1 MQARS
6 EFGASAHNESN
17 AGRSNPG
24 AGSFKSKKP
33 LAVIATPDLDLWAQL
48 GPMLESTV
56 ALRHADSLSTA
67 ASMFKPGSRTI
78 LVADLRGLSPEDFA
92 PISASPHN
100 PVVIAV
106 RDSASAGVVDQLML
120 EGAIQALVDSP
131 IESAAMLRA
140 VSDAARISSTSDAL
154 SAMNAPASDSPGG
167 GEVKSSKSP
176 AMLIGI
182 VVAVL
187 AAAGGAWFFMKG
199 GDKAK
204 VADAAAATTDATAP
218 AAAPAATGKPGATP
232 SAPTGTLD
240 EVLEK
245 ARLAMDERRY
255 IEPNKNNAL
264 DFFRQVLVMDPGNAE
279 ATEGLKR
286 LGGLLIARARTA
298 LDERRFD
305 NALAELE
312 AARSIDPSDQRLVE
326 VDARLDSMRAQTAL
340 AQIQATLAAQNF
352 DRAQA
357 LLDSAEKDAL
367 LPPAQIAQL
376 KRDLDVKRK
385 SVNISRLAAS
395 AEARLNSGR
404 LVTPAGDSAKD
415 AIKDLREA
423 GGSNELVSRLNND
436 LNQRLLAA
444 ARDAA
449 SKGDQAGMQAA
460 LTAARENGVSAAAVN
475 AAQREI
481 TAAAAKQKA
490 TNDDIAKFAKAA
502 QDRLAAGNLI
512 TPANDSAA
520 SNAERLRQ
528 LDPRSPVT
536 AQVVRDVRAR
546 LVGEARA
553 RLTAGRPSDAAPL
566 IDAAE
571 SLAADSDINELRA
584 ALTSAQTKLAAA
596 AAAPKLPPLKM
607 TRPPKPKYPASA
619 KGVEGWVRVEF
630 YVTPEGKT
638 ERVRVLSSEP
648 AGVFDAAAV
657 DAMEGARFE
666 EFDWTESR
674 LAVQR
679 IVFKPE

>member
-1 MQARS
+1 VHS
-6 EFGASAHNESN
+6 ESN
-17 AGRSNPG
+17 AGRSSPG

-56 ALRHADSLSTA
+56 ALRHADSLATA
-67 ASMFKPGSRTI
+67 ASMFKPGTRTI
-78 LVADLRGLSPEDFA
+78 LVADLRGLNPEDFA
-92 PISASPHN
+92 PITASPHN
-100 PVVIAV
+100 PVVIAI
-106 RDSASAGVVDQLML
+106 RDGASAGMVDQLML
-120 EGAIQALVDSP
+120 EGAIQALVDTP
-131 IESAAMLRA
+131 IESATMLRA
-140 VSDAARISSTSDAL
+140 VNDAARISSTSDAL
-154 SAMNAPASDSPGG
+154 SSMNAPASSSSG
-167 GEVKSSKSP
+167 GEEEKSSKSP
-176 AMLIGI
+176 VMLIGI
-182 VVAVL
+182 AAAVL
-187 AAAGGAWFFMKG
+187 AAAGGAWFFLKG
-199 GDKAK
+199 GDQAP
-204 VADAAAATTDATAP
+204 ATETAAAASGAPAAADGAKP
-218 AAAPAATGKPGATP
+218 AAAPAAPV
-232 SAPTGTLD
+232 GTLD

-255 IEPNKNNAL
+255 IEPVKNNAL
-264 DFFRQVLVMDPGNAE
+264 EHFRQVLVMDPANAE

-312 AARSIDPSDQRLVE
+312 AARSIDPNDQRLVE

-352 DRAQA
+352 ERAQA
-357 LLDSAEKDAL
+357 LLESAEKDAL

-376 KRDLDVKRK
+376 KRDLDAKRK
-385 SVNISRLAAS
+385 SVTISRLVAN

-404 LVTPAGDSAKD
+404 LVTPNDDSAKD
-415 AIKDLREA
+415 AIQSLREA
-423 GGSNELVSRLNND
+423 GASNELVARLNND

-449 SKGDQAGMQAA
+449 SKGDQAALQAA
-460 LTAARENGVSAAAVN
+460 LAAARENGVSSAALN
-475 AAQREI
+475 AANREI
-481 TAAAAKQKA
+481 TAATQKQQR
-490 TNDDIAKFAKAA
+490 TNEDIAKFAKAA
-502 QDRLAAGNLI
+502 QDRMASGNLVA
-512 TPANDSAA
+512 PANDSAA

-528 LDPRSPVT
+528 LDPRHATTV
-536 AQVVRDVRAR
+536 QVVRDVRAR
-546 LVGEARA
+546 LVSEARA

-571 SLAADSDINELRA
+571 SLGGDGDLAELRA
-584 ALTSAQTKLAAA
+584 SLVAAEQKLAVA

-619 KGVEGWVRVEF
+619 KGMEGWVRVEF
-630 YVTPEGKT
+630 YVTPEGRT

-657 DAMEGARFE
+657 DAMESARFE

>member
-1 MQARS
+1 MQAR
-6 EFGASAHNESN
+6 EFGAAAHNDSSS
-17 AGRSNPG
+17 GRSNPG

-56 ALRHADSLSTA
+56 ALRHADSLGSA
-67 ASMFKPGSRTI
+67 AAMLKPGTRTI
-78 LVADLRGLSPEDFA
+78 LVADLRGLNPEDYA

-100 PVVIAV
+100 PVVIAI
-106 RDSASAGVVDQLML
+106 RDGASAGMVDALML
-120 EGAIQALVDSP
+120 EGALQALVDTP
-131 IESAAMLRA
+131 IETAAMLRA
-140 VSDAARISSTSDAL
+140 INDAARISSTADAL
-154 SAMNAPASDSPGG
+154 SAVTAPASSSSG
-167 GEVKSSKSP
+167 GEEKSSKSP

-182 VVAVL
+182 VAAVL
-187 AAAGGAWFFMKG
+187 AAAGGGWYFMKG
-199 GDKAK
+199 SSSEAPAG
-204 VADAAAATTDATAP
+204 DAAPGAAGPTATPAAGKGATA
-218 AAAPAATGKPGATP
+218 AAAPAA
-232 SAPTGTLD
+232 TLD

-255 IEPNKNNAL
+255 IEPLKNNAL
-264 DFFRQVLVMDPGNAE
+264 EHFRQVLVMDPQNAE

-312 AARSIDPSDQRLVE
+312 AARSIDSNDPRLAE

-352 DRAQA
+352 ERAQT
-357 LLDSAEKDAL
+357 LLEAAEKDAL
-367 LPPAQIAQL
+367 LPPAQITQL
-376 KRDLDVKRK
+376 KRELDGKRRA
-385 SVNISRLAAS
+385 VTVARLVAS
-395 AEARLNSGR
+395 AESRLNNGR
-404 LVTPAGDSAKD
+404 LVTPNDESAKD
-415 AIKDLREA
+415 AIAALREA
-423 GGSNELVSRLNND
+423 GASNEVIARLNND

-449 SKGDQAGMQAA
+449 AKGDQAGMQAM

-481 TAAAAKQKA
+481 TAAAQKQQR

-502 QDRLAAGNLI
+502 QDRLAAGNLL
-512 TPANDSAA
+512 TPANDSAV
-520 SNAERLRQ
+520 SNAERLRL
-528 LDPRSPVT
+528 LDVRHPTTV
-536 AQVVRDVRAR
+536 QVVRDVRSR
-546 LVGEARA
+546 LISEARS
-553 RLTAGRPSDAAPL
+553 RLTAGRPGDAAPL

-571 SLAADSDINELRA
+571 SLGGDADLADIRA
-584 ALTSAQTKLAAA
+584 ALSAAEQKVAAA

-607 TRPPKPKYPASA
+607 TRPPRPKYPSAA

-630 YVTPEGKT
+630 YVTPEGRT
-638 ERVRVLSSEP
+638 ERVRVLASEP
-648 AGVFDAAAV
+648 AGVFDSAAV
-657 DAMEGARFE
+657 EAMENARFE
-666 EFDWTESR
+666 EFEATDAR

>member
-6 EFGASAHNESN
+6 EFGATAHNESS
-17 AGRSNPG
+17 AGRGNPG

-48 GPMLESTV
+48 GPMLESSV
-56 ALRHADSLSTA
+56 ALRHADSLATA
-67 ASMFKPGSRTI
+67 AGMFKPGTRTI

-92 PISASPHN
+92 PISSSPHN
-100 PVVIAV
+100 PVVIAI
-106 RDSASAGVVDQLML
+106 RDGSSAGMVDALML

-131 IESAAMLRA
+131 VETAAMLRA
-140 VSDAARISSTSDAL
+140 VSDAARISSTADAL
-154 SAMNAPASDSPGG
+154 SAMTTPSSASSG
-167 GEVKSSKSP
+167 GEEKTSKSP
-176 AMLIGI
+176 VMLIGI
-182 VVAVL
+182 VAAVL
-187 AAAGGAWFFMKG
+187 AAAAGGWFFMNKG
-199 GDKAK
+199 DPAPA
-204 VADAAAATTDATAP
+204 ADAAAAAPSAAGTPAAGAKPATAP
-218 AAAPAATGKPGATP
+218 APV
-232 SAPTGTLD
+232 GTLD

-255 IEPNKNNAL
+255 IEPAKNNAL
-264 DFFRQVLVMDPGNAE
+264 EHFRQVLVMEPGNAE
-279 ATEGLKR
+279 ATEGLNR

-312 AARSIDPSDQRLVE
+312 AARSINPNDQRLVE

-357 LLDSAEKDAL
+357 LLEAAEKDAL

-376 KRDLDVKRK
+376 KRDLDSKRR
-385 SVNISRLAAS
+385 SVTITRLVNAAESRL
-395 AEARLNSGR
+395 NNGR
-404 LVTPAGDSAKD
+404 LVTPADESAKD
-415 AIKDLREA
+415 AIQALREA
-423 GGSNELVSRLNND
+423 GASNELVSRLNND

-449 SKGDQAGMQAA
+449 SKGDQTGMQAMFN
-460 LTAARENGVSAAAVN
+460 AARENGVSSASLN

-481 TAAAAKQKA
+481 TAAAQKQQR
-490 TNDDIAKFAKAA
+490 TNEDIARLAKAA
-502 QDRLAAGNLI
+502 QDRAASGNLL
-512 TPANDSAA
+512 TPANDSAV
-520 SNAERLRQ
+520 SNTERLRA
-528 LDPRSPVT
+528 LDAKHPT
-536 AQVVRDVRAR
+536 TLQVVRDVRAR
-546 LVGEARA
+546 LISEARA
-553 RLTAGRPSDAAPL
+553 RLSAGRPSDAAPL
-566 IDAAE
+566 LDAAE
-571 SLAADSDINELRA
+571 SLGGDADLGELRA
-584 ALTSAQTKLAAA
+584 SLAAAEQKLAAA

-607 TRPPKPKYPASA
+607 ARPPKPKYPSSA

-630 YVTPEGKT
+630 YVTPEGRT
-638 ERVRVLSSEP
+638 ERVRVLASEP

-657 DAMEGARFE
+657 EAMENARFE
-666 EFDWTESR
+666 QFDWTESR

>member
-17 AGRSNPG
+17 AGRSSPG

-33 LAVIATPDLDLWAQL
+33 LAIIATPDLDLWAQL

-56 ALRHADSLSTA
+56 ALRHADSLATA
-67 ASMFKPGSRTI
+67 ASLFKPGSRTI
-78 LVADLRGLSPEDFA
+78 LVADLRGLNPEDFA
-92 PISASPHN
+92 PITSSTHN
-100 PVVIAV
+100 PVVIAI
-106 RDSASAGVVDQLML
+106 RDSASAGMVDQLML

-131 IESAAMLRA
+131 VDQAAMLRA

-154 SAMNAPASDSPGG
+154 SSMNAPASDSSG
-167 GEVKSSKSP
+167 GEEKSSKSP

-182 VVAVL
+182 VAAVL
-187 AAAGGAWFFMKG
+187 AAGGGAWFFMKG
-199 GDKAK
+199 GDKAP
-204 VADAAAATTDATAP
+204 AQAAAPAD
-218 AAAPAATGKPGATP
+218 AAAPAATPAAGGKAAT
-232 SAPTGTLD
+232 SAPVGTLD

-255 IEPNKNNAL
+255 IEPAKNNAL
-264 DFFRQVLVMDPGNAE
+264 EHFRQVLVMDPGNAE

-312 AARSIDPSDQRLVE
+312 AARSIDPNDQRLVE
-326 VDARLDSMRAQTAL
+326 VDAKLDSMRAQTAL
-340 AQIQATLAAQNF
+340 AQIQATLGAQNF
-352 DRAQA
+352 ERAA
-357 LLDSAEKDAL
+357 TLLESAEKDSL

-376 KRDLDVKRK
+376 KRDLDSKRK
-385 SVNISRLAAS
+385 SFNVSRLVS
-395 AEARLNSGR
+395 NAEARLNSGR
-404 LVTPAGDSAKD
+404 LVTPNGDSAKD
-415 AIKDLREA
+415 AIQSLRDA
-423 GGSNELVSRLNND
+423 GASNELLSRLNND
-436 LNQRLLAA
+436 LNQRLLNA

-449 SKGDQAGMQAA
+449 SKGDQGTMQDM
-460 LTAARENGVSAAAVN
+460 LKAARDNGVSAASIS
-475 AAQREI
+475 AAQREM

-490 TNDDIAKFAKAA
+490 VNDDIAKFAKVA
-502 QDRLAAGNLI
+502 QDRLAAGNLV

-520 SNAERLRQ
+520 ANAERLRQ
-528 LDPRSPVT
+528 LDPRNPVT
-536 AQVVRDVRAR
+536 LQVVRDVRAR
-546 LVGEARA
+546 LVSEARSRIA
-553 RLTAGRPSDAAPL
+553 AGRPSDAAPL
-566 IDAAE
+566 LDAAE
-571 SLAADSDINELRA
+571 SLGGDADLGDLRA
-584 ALTSAQTKLAAA
+584 ALTAAEQKVAAA

-607 TRPPKPKYPASA
+607 TRPPKPKYPSSA